1 MMKYHTSE
9 YLDVLFVCQ
18 DCEMETF
25 ESQLCEPCEGYGT
38 VCACGSDNLK
48 QKENYDE

>member
-25 ESQLCEPCEGYGT
+25 ESQLCEPYEGYGT
-38 VCACGSDNLK
+38 VCACGSNNLK